1 MGSTVAIGSD
11 GKVELPSGYVGT
23 LNTWSC
29 SITRATTP
37 VTGFSQVGTTR
48 VASSIFDITGSAGGF
63 PNYDTG
69 STDPL
74 SQFVGASG
82 PNGGSVHLF
91 WNSVDGNAAECS
103 LEFDAVFS
111 SIAIGSSQDGEATL
125 AFNFEL
131 ADANA
136 PVFTWYEV

>member
-11 GKVELPSGYVGT
+11 GKVTLPTGYVGT

-29 SITRATTP
+29 SITRATTA
-37 VTGFSQVGTTR
+37 VTGFNQVGTTR
-48 VASSIFDITGSAGGF
+48 VASALFDITGSAGGF

-74 SQFVGASG
+74 TKFAGADG
-82 PNGGSVHLF
+82 PDGGSVMLL

-111 SIAIGSSQDGEATL
+111 SIAIGSTQDGDATIS
-125 AFNFEL
+125 FNFEL

-136 PVFTWYEV
+136 PVFTWYEA